1 MKIKIGNVIYDSEIE
16 PIMIIFEDDNDRKSI
31 ATHISNMQDGSTKY
45 VQYPND
51 KNIDDVKNFM
61 ICI

>member
-31 ATHISNMQDGSTKY
+31 ATHISNMQDGIY
-45 VQYPND
+45 
-51 KNIDDVKNFM
+51 
-61 ICI
+61 